1 MANHNILIVH
11 AHPAD
16 FACDAAATMALHAER
31 GDRVTSL
38 VVSHGERHH
47 MQWLHDQKLMSPEKR
62 DPDLSKINMT
72 NYKEFK
78 KREKRWLNG
87 GGKFILPYPNFKI
100 VKR

>member
-47 MQWLHDQKLMSPEKR
+47 MQWLHDQ
-62 DPDLSKINMT
+62 
-72 NYKEFK
+72 
-78 KREKRWLNG
+78 
-87 GGKFILPYPNFKI
+87 
-100 VKR
+100 